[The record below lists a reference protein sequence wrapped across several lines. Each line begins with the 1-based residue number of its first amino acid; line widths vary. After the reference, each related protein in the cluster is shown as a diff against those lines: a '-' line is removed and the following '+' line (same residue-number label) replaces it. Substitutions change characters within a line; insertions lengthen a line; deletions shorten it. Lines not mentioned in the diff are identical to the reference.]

1 MKSFIKYFYKHNKYF
16 NSKQNLQFAML
27 LRIFQGQF
35 SRYDLNECKEAIIKS
50 PVIGS
55 VNNSGKLHSTTIWHF
70 SRFTTQQHHDTS
82 KRILQMREGERE
94 NAPHGVT
101 HITRD
106 SRRFTRA
113 ENQFSRRSHIYTRAR
128 DTNYH
133 YHYRNGSSSAVC
145 GVQAHAYARCRL
157 SIIIN

>member
-94 NAPHGVT
+94 RECATRCDTYNA
-101 HITRD
+101 
-106 SRRFTRA
+106 RFASIHTSGKSILA
-113 ENQFSRRSHIYTRAR
+113 EVAHIYAGAGHQLPLPLPKWLELCSVR
-128 DTNYH
+128 
-133 YHYRNGSSSAVC
+133 GPSACVC
-145 GVQAHAYARCRL
+145 
-157 SIIIN
+157 